1 MKRTIRLK
9 ESELKRMISES
20 VRRVL
25 RESKIRKPIYKK
37 RLHESFVDGMGLIE
51 WLSQYV
57 NDGDVFTAGRTEDG
71 NVLKVRFD
79 DIEMAI
85 QDGDIDELSIE
96 FSNGYVEENPIGFIE
111 DIRHFMRNSNNFED
125 ALRKCVYAGSR

>member
-1 MKRTIRLK
+1 MKRTIRLR
-9 ESELKRMISES
+9 ESELRRMITES

-37 RLHESFVDGMGLIE
+37 RLHESFDDGLETIE
-51 WLSQYV
+51 WLSRYV

-71 NVLKVRFD
+71 TVLKVRFD
-79 DIEMAI
+79 DIEMAL
-85 QDGDIDELSIE
+85 QDGDIDEVSIE

-111 DIRHFMRNSNNFED
+111 DIRHFMGNSNNFED